1 MLLHDL
7 AAEVDAAL
15 HRLGRGTDGCLLPAE
30 ARKGEGSSLRM
41 GAPTWRQIMPKRT
54 VDYVDSYVGSQ
65 THGLKKLHGVLS
77 RAKLIGS
84 RVPGP
89 DWSTGAGSSFVI
101 CSATCVHRPAAP
113 SCWTIRVRRV
123 SFLSRV
129 TNARGARLFPQSKSV
144 ICPTRCLASAHDR
157 ALRLAGPAALLG
169 PMGSCS
175 EPICASLGGR
185 LLQTS
190 PSLTIFGENLVQ
202 MIPLTKISGSLLCWW
217 RWWGCG

>member
-1 MLLHDL
+1 
-7 AAEVDAAL
+7 
-15 HRLGRGTDGCLLPAE
+15 
-30 ARKGEGSSLRM
+30 
-41 GAPTWRQIMPKRT
+41 MPKRA

-77 RAKLIGS
+77 RATLIGS

-144 ICPTRCLASAHDR
+144 IQTKQSDVVPSLLAAFFATCGACCLAGSDGVLLLRAHLCTPR
-157 ALRLAGPAALLG
+157 WG
-169 PMGSCS
+169 
-175 EPICASLGGR
+175 I
-185 LLQTS
+185 TS
-190 PSLTIFGENLVQ
+190 DIANSYHY
-202 MIPLTKISGSLLCWW
+202 W
-217 RWWGCG
+217 